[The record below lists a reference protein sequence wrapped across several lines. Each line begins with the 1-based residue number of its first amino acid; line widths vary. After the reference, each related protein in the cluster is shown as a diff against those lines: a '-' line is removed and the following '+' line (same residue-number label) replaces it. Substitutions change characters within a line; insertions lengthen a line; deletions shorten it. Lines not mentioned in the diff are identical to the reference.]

1 LTVSVLAASLLFDV
15 VHVVQRTSN
24 KISSTSLIKYLYA
37 AVAVQTYIAQLK
49 SKIEDLE
56 TEVLQLKD
64 GDEHAHYHG
73 HDKCTADHS
82 HSAHD
87 HESCEDTT
95 CGGGHNHEH
104 GHGHGHSHKHQ
115 EEGEDIPAWK
125 KKAMDADPNAAP
137 FGGSWGAEASVD
149 ATADKK
155 DDEDFPPMYEGDGS
169 NDDFDK
175 ATDAKMAGSDL
186 KSAGNYEMALE
197 KYNEAVIAAEPS
209 ALLLANRAHCLFT
222 LKRYAAAIRD
232 CDAALEKNPDSAK
245 ALRIRGECYLKTDQ
259 CHSARKDLSQ
269 AQAIDWD
276 SEAAMMLKEATEK
289 CSELDAEIVKKKL
302 EDEEKLRKRAAEI
315 KKAQEEA
322 RREAE
327 EEAKARASSSGRSM
341 PGMGGMGG
349 MPGMPGGM
357 EGMMA

>member
-1 LTVSVLAASLLFDV
+1 M
-15 VHVVQRTSN
+15 
-24 KISSTSLIKYLYA
+24 
-37 AVAVQTYIAQLK
+37 QTYIAQLK
-49 SKIEDLE
+49 SNIEDLE

-73 HDKCTADHS
+73 HEKCTSDHS
-82 HSAHD
+82 HSAHGHHD
-87 HESCEDTT
+87 DSCEDDK
-95 CGGGHNHEH
+95 GDSGHNHEH
-104 GHGHGHSHKHQ
+104 GHGHSHNH
-115 EEGEDIPAWK
+115 EEEEKDTPAWK
-125 KKAMDADPNAAP
+125 KEAMDADPNAAP

-155 DDEDFPPMYEGDGS
+155 DEDFPPMYEGDGS

-186 KSAGNYEMALE
+186 KSAGNFEEALE
-197 KYNEAVIAAEPS
+197 KYTEAVLAAEPS
-209 ALLLANRAHCLFT
+209 ALLLANRAHCLFK
-222 LKRYAAAIRD
+222 LKRYNAAIRD

-245 ALRIRGECYLKTDQ
+245 ALRIRGESYLKTEQ
-259 CHSARKDLSQ
+259 FHSARKDLSQ
-269 AQAIDWD
+269 AQTIDWD

-302 EDEEKLRKRAAEI
+302 EEEEKLKKRAAEI

-322 RREAE
+322 RKEAE
-327 EEAKARASSSGRSM
+327 EEAKARASSSGMGGMPGGM
-341 PGMGGMGG
+341 PGMGGG
-349 MPGMPGGM
+349 MGGM